1 MEARSTEFLV
11 DAHGYPASRVFAGY
25 GPRLIDRD
33 EADQS
38 WHTMPRPAFRLG
50 PALGYLEIFSSSRP
64 FVRGPINPIA
74 SMTISIAPPINMN
87 TPVVPNAFNTPAMKN
102 DVKMAEKR
110 LHEYTKPTARA
121 RMLVGKSSV

>member
-50 PALGYLEIFSSSRP
+50 PATWLSRDFLEFKALRARP
-64 FVRGPINPIA
+64 HQPDREHDYKHRATDKHEHPGRAERLQHA
-74 SMTISIAPPINMN
+74 S
-87 TPVVPNAFNTPAMKN
+87 MKN
-102 DVKMAEKR
+102 DASIFIMVLPR
-110 LHEYTKPTARA
+110 QQGT
-121 RMLVGKSSV
+121 